1 MNRNWKYSILAGGA
15 AVALSLTAFGSVAE
29 PERGHM
35 GRDGA
40 AGAKVYTDRGNGDG
54 DGRSR
59 GEVTVEKGG
68 DRDWAPSAKV
78 KVDRDDGA
86 ARSRRGAG
94 ADAYVDKGG
103 DRNRGWK
110 RSEGHDRIVRRGHRY
125 LWGPGV
131 TFYLS
136 DGYYYGECGWL
147 KRRAI
152 QTGDR
157 IWWRRYERCRDF
169 S

>member
-40 AGAKVYTDRGNGDG
+40 AGAKVYTDRGNGNG

-94 ADAYVDKGG
+94 ADVYVDKGG

-110 RSEGHDRIVRRGHRY
+110 RSRAMIA
-125 LWGPGV
+125 LCAGV
-131 TFYLS
+131 IGIS
-136 DGYYYGECGWL
+136 
-147 KRRAI
+147 
-152 QTGDR
+152 GDLASR
-157 IWWRRYERCRDF
+157 FI
-169 S
+169 

>member
-1 MNRNWKYSILAGGA
+1 
-15 AVALSLTAFGSVAE
+15 
-29 PERGHM
+29 
-35 GRDGA
+35 
-40 AGAKVYTDRGNGDG
+40 
-54 DGRSR
+54 
-59 GEVTVEKGG
+59 
-68 DRDWAPSAKV
+68 
-78 KVDRDDGA
+78 
-86 ARSRRGAG
+86 
-94 ADAYVDKGG
+94 
-103 DRNRGWK
+103 
-110 RSEGHDRIVRRGHRY
+110 VRRGHRY